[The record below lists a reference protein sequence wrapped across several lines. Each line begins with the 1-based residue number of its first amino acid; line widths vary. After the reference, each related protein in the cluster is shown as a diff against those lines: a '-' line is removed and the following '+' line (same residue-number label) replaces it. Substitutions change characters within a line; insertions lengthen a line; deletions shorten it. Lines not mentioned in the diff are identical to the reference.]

1 MAIQIEAIEGVKNQ
15 LGEGPVWDVAEKA
28 LFWIDGSAPA
38 IYRLDPKTKTIKE
51 FKTPKQIGS
60 FALREKGGAVCA
72 LSDGFYFFD
81 FATGNATPV
90 KDGIVAKPG
99 TTFNDGKTDARGRF
113 IAGTLDSK
121 FKTSAGS
128 IFSLDGSGKCSV
140 LEPAIGCTNGPC
152 FSPDNRTFYCADSV
166 SRTIAA
172 YDYDLATGKVSNKRE
187 FAAIKGQGGVPD
199 GATVDAEGNLWS
211 AIAGGGKLVVFK
223 PDGTI
228 ARTVEVPVPIITSV
242 MFGGDNL
249 DVLYA
254 TSIGSKTLGME
265 PGPDGG
271 KLFEIKGLGVK
282 GKPEPRFAG

>member
-1 MAIQIEAIEGVKNQ
+1 MRAIC
-15 LGEGPVWDVAEKA
+15 WDVAEKA
-28 LFWIDGSAPA
+28 LYWIDGGAPA
-38 IYRLDPKTKTIKE
+38 IYRLDPKTNDIKSW
-51 FKTPKQIGS
+51 KTPKPIGS
-60 FALREKGGAVCA
+60 FALREKGGAVLA
-72 LSDGFYFFD
+72 LSDGFYLFD
-81 FATGNATPV
+81 FASGEAKQIGEPA
-90 KDGIVAKPG
+90 AKPG

-121 FKTSAGS
+121 FAQPIGS
-128 IFSLDGSGKCSV
+128 IFSLDASLKCTT

-172 YDYDLATGKVSNKRE
+172 YDYDLATGTVSNKRL
-187 FAAIKGQGGVPD
+187 FAEIKGLGGVPD

-211 AIAGGGKLVVFK
+211 AIAGGGKIVCFK
-223 PDGTI
+223 PDGSI

-249 DVLYA
+249 DVMYA
-254 TSIGSKTLGME
+254 TSIGEKILGME
-265 PGPDGG
+265 PGAEGG
-271 KLFEIKGLGVK
+271 SLFAIKGLDVK

>member
-1 MAIQIEAIEGVKNQ
+1 MAVNIERIGNIKNQ
-15 LGEGPVWDVAEKA
+15 LGEGPVWDVGEKA
-28 LFWIDGSAPA
+28 LYWLDGHAST
-38 IYRLDPKTKTIKE
+38 IYRLNPKTNEIKE
-51 FKTPKQIGS
+51 WKTPKPIGS
-60 FALREKGGAVCA
+60 FAIRHNGGAVCA
-72 LSDGFYFFD
+72 MTDGFYFLD
-81 FATGNATPV
+81 FATGNVTAV
-90 KDGIVAKPG
+90 KDGIVAKAG

-121 FKTSAGS
+121 FKEAAGS
-128 IFSLDGSGKCSV
+128 IFSLEASLKCSV

-172 YDYDLATGKVSNKRE
+172 YDYDLASGKVSNKRQ
-187 FAAIKGQGGVPD
+187 FALIKGLGGVPD
-199 GATVDAEGNLWS
+199 GATVDADGNMWS
-211 AIAGGGKLVVFK
+211 CIAGGSKIVCFS
-223 PDGTI
+223 PDGKI

-254 TSIGSKTLGME
+254 TSIGMKTLGME

-271 KLFEIKGLGVK
+271 ALFKITGLGVK